1 MNRRAYAITLGLAI
15 PGRGRL
21 SRAAA
26 AACDAAAIGGM
37 VFSDSTASVA
47 APKAARSKGK
57 VFDGPTTSVAA
68 PRVKKAKGGVFAK
81 TVRQPTQVEDD
92 EQFNVQDAL
101 YPNEQTWR
109 SEDGQILNG
118 RAVCSPCGYSLQYHR
133 CSNPS
138 AVVSPGVLSRVTLVV

>member
-1 MNRRAYAITLGLAI
+1 MTTKREFAISLGLAQ

-21 SRAAA
+21 SREANAAIDLAAA
-26 AACDAAAIGGM
+26 GGR
-37 VFSDSTASVA
+37 VFEGPTASVA
-47 APKAARSKGK
+47 KPKVAK
-57 VFDGPTTSVAA
+57 V
-68 PRVKKAKGGVFAK
+68 KGGVFAK
-81 TVRQPTQVEDD
+81 PVRQVTQVEDD

-118 RAVCSPCGYSLQYHR
+118 RQVCSPCGFSLQYHR

-138 AVVSPGVLSRVTLVV
+138 AVVSPGVLEKVT

>member
-47 APKAARSKGK
+47 AP
-57 VFDGPTTSVAA
+57 
-68 PRVKKAKGGVFAK
+68 RVKRAKGGVFAK

>member
-47 APKAARSKGK
+47 APKAAKS
-57 VFDGPTTSVAA
+57 
-68 PRVKKAKGGVFAK
+68 KGGVFAK

>member
-1 MNRRAYAITLGLAI
+1 MPNLYQPVEATEQERSMSSRREFAISLGLAI

-21 SRAAA
+21 SREAN
-26 AACDAAAIGGM
+26 AACDEAA
-37 VFSDSTASVA
+37 
-47 APKAARSKGK
+47 SKGR
-57 VFDGPTTSVAA
+57 VFEGPTTSVAA

>member
-47 APKAARSKGK
+47 APR
-57 VFDGPTTSVAA
+57 T
-68 PRVKKAKGGVFAK
+68 AKGGVFAK

-109 SEDGQILNG
+109 YEDGQILNG